1 MKKDQTYPP
10 FSVSIFI
17 RPSRVGV
24 AIGYPSEC
32 HGSLEL
38 LEVRKA
44 RQMLP
49 VPFQLLIRRNMLV
62 SKDRQRVRL
71 SPCLSYGLREG
82 RVDGFW
88 SWVVH
93 GKPPV
98 HTSALRVERH

>member
-1 MKKDQTYPP
+1 MKKDQIYPLFP
-10 FSVSIFI
+10 VSVFI
-17 RPSRVGV
+17 SPSRVGV

-49 VPFQLLIRRNMLV
+49 NPVPFQLLIRCNLLI

-71 SPCLSYGLREG
+71 LPCLGHGLGEG

-88 SWVVH
+88 SWVIH
-93 GKPPV
+93 LN
-98 HTSALRVERH
+98 TSALRVERH

>member
-10 FSVSIFI
+10 FPVSVFI
-17 RPSRVGV
+17 SPSRVGV

-38 LEVRKA
+38 LEVSKA

-49 VPFQLLIRRNMLV
+49 VPFQLLIRCNLLV

-71 SPCLSYGLREG
+71 SPCLGHGLGEG

-88 SWVVH
+88 
-93 GKPPV
+93 PPV
-98 HTSALRVERH
+98 RSGRWNDIERKLISQL